1 MLEGAPC
8 DTLCKSRTTPGASKE
23 EIVRARLAADIIVDP
38 RADPSEVTE
47 DDEVKIVTDL
57 CDALRIAGDG
67 DKIFLEAG
75 RYYKEDGFSIS
86 SRIRKGS

>member
-1 MLEGAPC
+1 M
-8 DTLCKSRTTPGASKE
+8 
-23 EIVRARLAADIIVDP
+23 
-38 RADPSEVTE
+38 TE

-86 SRIRKGS
+86 SRIRNGSYKSGIFKFIKKKS

>member
-1 MLEGAPC
+1 M
-8 DTLCKSRTTPGASKE
+8 
-23 EIVRARLAADIIVDP
+23 RARLSADIIVDP
-38 RADPSEVTE
+38 RSDKEEVRE

-57 CDALRIAGDG
+57 SDALRIARDG

-86 SRIRKGS
+86 SRIRNESMEQHFVNK